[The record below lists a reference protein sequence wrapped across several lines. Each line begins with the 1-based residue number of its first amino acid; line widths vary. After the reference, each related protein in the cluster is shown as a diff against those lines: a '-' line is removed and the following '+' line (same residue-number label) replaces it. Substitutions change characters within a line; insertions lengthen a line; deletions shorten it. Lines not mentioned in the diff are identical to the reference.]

1 MRALHPVR
9 SLVAAALVLLAAAPA
24 RAELR
29 ISDLD
34 VFLNDHVVTV
44 HTVLLDAIPDG
55 LQEGVR
61 SGIPAH
67 VRLTLELWQY
77 RRLLP
82 DSLLT
87 SKVVER
93 TLVYNV
99 VTKEYR
105 VTSLKGEAR
114 AVYAT
119 KTLRD
124 AQRVLSDLRGV
135 KMTPATALDPAAV
148 IYVRVHAE
156 AALNGENT
164 FVARMNGTAAETSR
178 QSDYRTIQRVQ

>member
-1 MRALHPVR
+1 MHASCPIR
-9 SLVAAALVLLAAAPA
+9 SLVVGALVLLAAAPA

-44 HTVLLDAIPDG
+44 HTVLLDAIPAG
-55 LQEGVR
+55 FQEGIK

-67 VRLTLELWQY
+67 VRLTIELWQY

-82 DSLLT
+82 DRLLT

-99 VTKEYR
+99 VTKEYK
-105 VTSLKGEAR
+105 VASVKGETR
-114 AVYAT
+114 PVYST
-119 KTLRD
+119 REPRD
-124 AQRVLSDLRGV
+124 AQRVLSEVRGV
-135 KMTPATALDPAAV
+135 KMTPATALDPVAV
-148 IYVRVHAE
+148 IYVRVSAE

-164 FVARMNGTAAETSR
+164 FVARMNGTAEQTAR
-178 QSDYRTIQRVQ
+178 RSDYRTIQRVQ

>member
-1 MRALHPVR
+1 MHASCPIR
-9 SLVAAALVLLAAAPA
+9 SLVVGALVLLAAAPA

-44 HTVLLDAIPDG
+44 HTVLLDAIPAG
-55 LQEGVR
+55 FQEGIK

-67 VRLTLELWQY
+67 VRLTIELWQY

-87 SKVVER
+87 AKVVER

-124 AQRVLSDLRGV
+124 AQRGVSDLRGV
-135 KMTPATALDPAAV
+135 KMRPA
-148 IYVRVHAE
+148 
-156 AALNGENT
+156 
-164 FVARMNGTAAETSR
+164 
-178 QSDYRTIQRVQ
+178 